1 MEQTNDEQKIDTTVE
16 ELKKQADE
24 YLNGWKR
31 AKADLTNF
39 QNDAAKERINWA
51 KFASAGTLQRLL
63 PALDTLYAAAEHAP
77 ELGDTVKKFEEYL
90 RGEDMA
96 EIDCQGKY
104 DPAVH
109 EVISMEKNEG
119 AESGSIVKVAQ
130 RGYKLH
136 DQVLRPAKVIVAE

>member
-1 MEQTNDEQKIDTTVE
+1 MEENIIDPKDQTIDD
-16 ELKKQADE
+16 LKKQSDE

-31 AKADLTNF
+31 AKAHLANF
-39 QNDAAKERINWA
+39 QNDTAKERINWA

-77 ELGDTVKKFEEYL
+77 GLNDTLKKFEEYL
-90 RGEDMA
+90 RGEDVVA
-96 EIDCQGKY
+96 IDCQGKY
-104 DPAVH
+104 DPSVH
-109 EVISMEKNEG
+109 EVIGMEKKDG
-119 AESGSIVKVAQ
+119 AEAGSITVVAQ